1 MPNTIL
7 TGTTLCCEAAI
18 SVKVLQ
24 RDGSKSPSYN
34 YELHN
39 KPCFGMYFNS
49 APNSN
54 DRTNT
59 LVDIKADIY
68 QYIDQDM
75 LVRNHENNYCSL
87 APDQLH
93 KYHREL
99 EFVFAKFSSEEDTGV
114 KLSVEETTRLYDQ
127 DRCKRPVH
135 CPAIKIRVEAKKMK
149 AYQLLCLLTLIRCS
163 SEYPNALLLK
173 ECFNLQ
179 KKGYFKEFSIMSLFA
194 LLQNRL
200 QYSYDQGPIQ
210 YIEDNRN
217 YFYKPSCLEFLQKRM
232 MCDSAAY
239 QDTNYKVQNFYEV
252 VKRGPK
258 NKSKFVLPRYTMGGG
273 NEVGKGKL
281 FDTDQIITTIFEG
294 DVPEDHIECFEEILA
309 AIKYQYSLLKVD
321 YPQESKS

>member
-7 TGTTLCCEAAI
+7 TGTALCCEAAI
-18 SVKVLQ
+18 SVKILES
-24 RDGSKSPSYN
+24 DGSKSPSYN

-39 KPCFGMYFNS
+39 KPCFGIYFNS
-49 APNSN
+49 APNGN
-54 DRTNT
+54 NRTNT

-87 APDQLH
+87 APDQLY

-99 EFVFAKFSSEEDTGV
+99 EFVFAKFSSKEDTGV
-114 KLSVEETTRLYDQ
+114 KLSVGETTRLYDQ
-127 DRCKRPVH
+127 DRNKKEVH
-135 CPAIKIRVEAKKMK
+135 CPAIKIHVEAKKMK

-179 KKGYFKEFSIMSLFA
+179 EKGYFKEFSIMSLFA

>member
-7 TGTTLCCEAAI
+7 IGTSLCCEAAI
-18 SVKVLQ
+18 SVKVL
-24 RDGSKSPSYN
+24 RGDGSKSPSYN
-34 YELHN
+34 YEIHN
-39 KPCFGMYFNS
+39 RPCFGMYFNS

-54 DRTNT
+54 SRTNI
-59 LVDIKADIY
+59 LVDIKADVY

-75 LVRNHENNYCSL
+75 LVKNHENNYCSL

-99 EFVFAKFSSEEDTGV
+99 EFVFAKFSSKEDTGV
-114 KLSVEETTRLYDQ
+114 KLSVEETTRLYDK
-127 DRCKRPVH
+127 DRSQKEVH
-135 CPAIKIRVEAKKMK
+135 YPAIKIHVEAKKMK

-179 KKGYFKEFSIMSLFA
+179 EKGYFKEFSIMSLFA

-239 QDTNYKVQNFYEV
+239 RDTDYKVQNFYEV
-252 VKRGPK
+252 VTRGPK

-281 FDTDQIITTIFEG
+281 FDTNQIITTIFDG
-294 DVPEDHIECFEEILA
+294 DVPEDHIECFKEILA
-309 AIKYQYSLLKVD
+309 AIKYQFSLLKVD

>member
-1 MPNTIL
+1 MPSTIL
-7 TGTTLCCEAAI
+7 TGTVLCCEAAI
-18 SVKVLQ
+18 SVKVLK

-39 KPCFGMYFNS
+39 KPCFGIYFNS

-54 DRTNT
+54 NRTNT
-59 LVDIKADIY
+59 LVDIRADVY

-75 LVRNHENNYCSL
+75 LVRNYENNYCSL

-127 DRCKRPVH
+127 DRCRYPVH

-179 KKGYFKEFSIMSLFA
+179 KKEYFKEFSIMSLFA

-210 YIEDNRN
+210 YKKDNRDF
-217 YFYKPSCLEFLQKRM
+217 FYKPSCLVSLQKRM

-239 QDTNYKVQNFYEV
+239 ADTDHKVQNFYEV
-252 VKRGPK
+252 VARGPK

-273 NEVGKGKL
+273 NETGEEKL
-281 FDTDQIITTIFEG
+281 FATNEIITTIFGG
-294 DVPEDHIECFEEILA
+294 DVPEDHVECFKNILA
-309 AIKYQYSLLKVD
+309 AIKYQFPKLKVD

>member
-7 TGTTLCCEAAI
+7 TYTTLCCEAAI
-18 SVKVLQ
+18 SVKILMQ
-24 RDGSKSPSYN
+24 DGSKSPSYN

-39 KPCFGMYFNS
+39 KPCFGMYFYS
-49 APNSN
+49 APNGNS
-54 DRTNT
+54 RTNT
-59 LVDIKADIY
+59 LVDIKADVY

-99 EFVFAKFSSEEDTGV
+99 EFVFAKFSSKEDTGV

-127 DRCKRPVH
+127 NRSKKEVH
-135 CPAIKIRVEAKKMK
+135 CPAIKIHVEAKKMK

-179 KKGYFKEFSIMSLFA
+179 EKGYFKEFSIMSLFA

-239 QDTNYKVQNFYEV
+239 RDTDYKVQNFYEV
-252 VKRGPK
+252 VTRGPK

-281 FDTDQIITTIFEG
+281 FDTNQIITTIFDG
-294 DVPEDHIECFEEILA
+294 DVPEDHIECFKEILA
-309 AIKYQYSLLKVD
+309 AIKYQFSLLKVN

>member
-7 TGTTLCCEAAI
+7 IGTALCCEAAI
-18 SVKVLQ
+18 SVKILKE
-24 RDGSKSPSYN
+24 DGSKSPSYN

-39 KPCFGMYFNS
+39 KPCFGMYFKS
-49 APNSN
+49 APNGNS
-54 DRTNT
+54 RTNT
-59 LVDIKADIY
+59 LVDIKADVY

-99 EFVFAKFSSEEDTGV
+99 EFVFAKFSSKEDTGV

-127 DRCKRPVH
+127 NRTKKEVH
-135 CPAIKIRVEAKKMK
+135 CPAIKIHVEAKKMK

-179 KKGYFKEFSIMSLFA
+179 EKGYFKEFSIMSLFA

-200 QYSYDQGPIQ
+200 QYAYDQGPIQ
-210 YIEDNRN
+210 YIGDSRN

-239 QDTNYKVQNFYEV
+239 RDTDYKVQNFYEV
-252 VKRGPK
+252 VERGPR
-258 NKSKFVLPRYTMGGG
+258 NKSKFVLPKYTMGGG

-281 FDTDQIITTIFEG
+281 FDTNQIITTIFDG
-294 DVPEDHIECFEEILA
+294 DVPEDHIECFKEILA
-309 AIKYQYSLLKVD
+309 AIKGQFPKLKVD

>member
-1 MPNTIL
+1 MPKTIL
-7 TGTTLCCEAAI
+7 TYTSLCCEAAI
-18 SVKVLQ
+18 SVKVLKG
-24 RDGSKSPSYN
+24 DGSKSPSYN
-34 YELHN
+34 YEIHN
-39 KPCFGMYFNS
+39 KPCFGIYFNS

-54 DRTNT
+54 GRTNI
-59 LVDIKADIY
+59 LVDIKADVY

-75 LVRNHENNYCSL
+75 LVKNHENNYCSL

-99 EFVFAKFSSEEDTGV
+99 EFVFAKFSSKEDTGV

-127 DRCKRPVH
+127 DRSQKEVH
-135 CPAIKIRVEAKKMK
+135 CPAIKIHVEAKKMK

-179 KKGYFKEFSIMSLFA
+179 EKGYFKEFSIMSLFA

-200 QYSYDQGPIQ
+200 QYAYDQGPIQ
-210 YIEDNRN
+210 YVEDNRN

-239 QDTNYKVQNFYEV
+239 RDTDYKVQNFYEV

-273 NEVGKGKL
+273 SEVGKEKL
-281 FDTDQIITTIFEG
+281 FDTDQIITTIFDG
-294 DVPEDHIECFEEILA
+294 DVPEDHIECFKEILA
-309 AIKYQYSLLKVD
+309 AIKYQFSLLKVD